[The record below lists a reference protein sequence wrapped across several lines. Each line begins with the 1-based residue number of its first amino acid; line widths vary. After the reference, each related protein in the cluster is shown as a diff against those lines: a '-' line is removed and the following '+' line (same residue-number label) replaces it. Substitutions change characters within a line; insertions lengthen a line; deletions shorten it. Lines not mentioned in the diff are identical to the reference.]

1 MWNGK
6 TYPVDVPRETWGKFT
21 SLHDA
26 EYDRINSRIVQLIA
40 LDVATDGQLVDD
52 NKTSYQNYPSDL
64 PTEVQ
69 YELESILGPQDA
81 PGDSD

>member
-6 TYPVDVPRETWGKFT
+6 TYPVDVPPETWGTFT

-26 EYDRINSRIVQLIA
+26 DYDRINSRIVELIA
-40 LDVATDGQLVDD
+40 LDVATDGQLVGDYAATYND
-52 NKTSYQNYPSDL
+52 QSSDL

-69 YELESILGPQDA
+69 YELDSILGPRQA
-81 PGDSD
+81 PDDTE